1 MAELSG
7 SSGLLDT
14 PSHHVGESTNGDVTF
29 AKRGKLEYV
38 KFKQSQTLGEYFVI
52 YPKNYIK
59 HSVTNIIYIYIYLYF
74 DEHKNYIKP

>member
-1 MAELSG
+1 MTLNG
-7 SSGLLDT
+7 
-14 PSHHVGESTNGDVTF
+14 HHVGESTNGDVTF
-29 AKRGKLEYV
+29 ANICKLECI

-59 HSVTNIIYIYIYLYF
+59 HSVTNIIYIYIYIYIF